1 MPMGTQTDSL
11 LCHSCDSKTKCMQML
26 FQYAKA
32 WGGGGGI
39 LRLWEI
45 SACFFL
51 TARLLG
57 TLISKVVNVLPVE
70 GTLDQDN

>member
-32 WGGGGGI
+32 WGGGNPEALGDFSLLFPHGPTVRNSDFQTFYQ
-39 LRLWEI
+39 LRGLWI
-45 SACFFL
+45 R
-51 TARLLG
+51 T
-57 TLISKVVNVLPVE
+57 IDP
-70 GTLDQDN
+70 

>member
-1 MPMGTQTDSL
+1 MPMGTQADSL

-26 FQYAKA
+26 FQYAKT
-32 WGGGGGI
+32 WGI

-45 SACFFL
+45 SAFFFL

-57 TLISKVVNVLPVE
+57 TLISKVLNVLPVE